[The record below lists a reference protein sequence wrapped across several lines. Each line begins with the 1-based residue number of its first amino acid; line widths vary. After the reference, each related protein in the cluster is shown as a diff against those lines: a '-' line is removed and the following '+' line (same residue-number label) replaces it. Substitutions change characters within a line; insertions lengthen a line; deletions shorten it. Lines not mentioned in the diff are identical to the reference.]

1 MGVVSS
7 FSQREILREREEV
20 EDTATSKVVAC
31 PYTEVQEESFF
42 FCHLRMTV
50 RIHRFTLHEPRA
62 EPGGVSLALKLAY

>member
-42 FCHLRMTV
+42 FLPSSHDGSHSSFHFV
-50 RIHRFTLHEPRA
+50 
-62 EPGGVSLALKLAY
+62 